1 MAVKLITLAAA
12 SAVLAAVFAP
22 AASAQTTRPHKMPP
36 KMKHSAM
43 MHRQMTMHH
52 RMMMNHKMTPRH

>member
-1 MAVKLITLAAA
+1 MAVKPV
-12 SAVLAAVFAP
+12 VLAAVLVLGSVTG
-22 AASAQTTRPHKMPP
+22 ASAQPTRHHRMPP

-43 MHRQMTMHH
+43 MHQQMTMHH